1 MVSKSSFSSQSS
13 TSQALKEE
21 TMAKYRSLSSAL
33 DDSLKEIFRLHP
45 SNDEFASLISDLIQ
59 TLQNKIEELRY
70 EVDVNLQNLR
80 WDKLVIAF
88 FGETG
93 AGKSTII
100 ETLRILFDPNRDT
113 KNDGAIVGD
122 GRPDFTK
129 EAKEYEL
136 SINGRPFIL
145 VDVPGIEGDEKKYHK
160 IIYDALSKAH
170 IIFYVNLDDRI
181 PDEGTAG
188 KIKAYLGNWARVY
201 TIQNVFKGA
210 SDYEEEEDRKTLLT
224 DEILKEEKEIEAR
237 FKKILGNIYEGNIPI
252 QALLALC
259 STKANFSPDNKKLVM
274 DQRYVLE
281 YFKNPDEVMKFSQFQ
296 TLLNLVG
303 KKSRYFTKEIDKSN
317 WQKVLGYATKIT
329 SSIDKIIESHKDETE
344 NKLQLLKDFRSK
356 VNIEL
361 SKLGKGI
368 QQKVLSYVRCQF
380 DILKNEIQED
390 LKSNKKKK
398 EKKNEIREQ
407 VISFYSTQSY
417 QLQKYVQ
424 KNIDIVLK
432 QIKSQ
437 SERIEGIEISKI
449 NFPKLQVDYKLDSDS
464 LEDNINELD
473 LNLDDVGDV
482 ATTTAWGVSLGSIGG
497 LPGIGVGAVV
507 GSLLGIAKKHF
518 SYKSKKKASA
528 TESILSM
535 LDESLSSVEKDIR
548 KSMPLIKQQID
559 NLKGQIL
566 SMVNLEINNANRIG
580 EIKEEL
586 DKKINLIIMG
596 KNYGRV

>member
-1 MVSKSSFSSQSS
+1 MVYKSSFSSQAS

-45 SNDEFASLISDLIQ
+45 SSGEFASLISDLIQ

-100 ETLRILFDPNRDT
+100 ETFRILFDPNRDT
-113 KNDGAIVGD
+113 KKDGAIVGD

-170 IIFYVNLDDRI
+170 IIFYVNLDDKI

-201 TIQNVFKGA
+201 TIQNVFRGA
-210 SDYEEEEDRKTLLT
+210 SDYEDEEDRNTLLT
-224 DEILKEEKEIEAR
+224 DEILKEEKEIETR
-237 FKKILGNIYEGNIPI
+237 FKKILGNIYEGNIPV

-274 DQRYVLE
+274 DQHYVLE

-296 TLLNLVG
+296 TLLNLVE
-303 KKSRYFTKEIDKSN
+303 KKSKFFAEEIDKSN
-317 WQKVLGYATKIT
+317 WQKVMGYATMIK
-329 SSIDKIIESHKDETE
+329 SSIDEIIESHKDETG

-361 SKLGKGI
+361 SKLGIEI
-368 QQKVLSYVRCQF
+368 QQKVLSYVRCQY
-380 DILKNEIQED
+380 DKLKNEIQED

-398 EKKNEIREQ
+398 EKKNEIRRQ
-407 VISFYSTQSY
+407 VISFYSSQSY
-417 QLQKYVQ
+417 QLKKFVQ
-424 KNIDIVLK
+424 KNIDLVLK
-432 QIKSQ
+432 EIKSQ
-437 SERIEGIEISKI
+437 SERIEGIELSNIK
-449 NFPKLQVDYKLDSDS
+449 FPQLQVDFKLDSGI
-464 LEDNINELD
+464 LEDDLKELNI
-473 LNLDDVGDV
+473 NLDDVGDI
-482 ATTTAWGVSLGSIGG
+482 AEKTASGACIGALGG
-497 LPGIGVGAVV
+497 LPGIGIGAVV
-507 GSLLGIAKKHF
+507 GSLLGIVRKHL
-518 SYKSKKKASA
+518 SYKKQKNASA
-528 TESILSM
+528 TESIISM

-548 KSMPLIKQQID
+548 EGMPLIKQQID
-559 NLKGQIL
+559 DLKEQIL
-566 SMVNLEINNANRIG
+566 SMVNLELENANKIG
-580 EIKEEL
+580 EIRENL
-586 DKKINLIIMG
+586 DKNINLILIG